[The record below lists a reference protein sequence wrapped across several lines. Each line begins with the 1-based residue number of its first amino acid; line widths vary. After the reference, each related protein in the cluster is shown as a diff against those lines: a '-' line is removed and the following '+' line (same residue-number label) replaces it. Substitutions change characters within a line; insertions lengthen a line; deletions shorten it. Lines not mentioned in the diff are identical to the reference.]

1 MAIEN
6 TIIGN
11 LVFNEEYARKVIPFL
26 KEEYFTNQSD
36 KVIYKL
42 IKEYVDKYNAF
53 PSKEALAIDL
63 SNKDG
68 VSEDIFKQ
76 SKELI
81 GGLVH
86 NPETKVDWLLDQ
98 TEKFC
103 QDKAIYNAIM
113 ASIGI
118 LDDSSGKTS
127 KGAIPQILSDAL
139 AVSFDTHIGHDFI
152 EDADPRYD
160 FYHTKESR
168 IPFDIDFLNKA
179 TNGGLPKKTLNIA
192 LAGTGVGKS
201 LFMCHCAA
209 ANLVGGLNVLYI
221 TMEMAEEKIAERI
234 DANLLDTPID
244 QLILLPKDIYD
255 KKVERI
261 RSKTQGKLIIKE
273 YPTACAGSANFRH
286 LLNELKLKKNFVP
299 DIIYID
305 YLNICMSSR
314 IKNGANVNSY
324 TLVKAIAEELR
335 GLAVEFNV
343 PVVSATQTTRS
354 GYSNS
359 DVGLEDTSESFGLPA
374 TADFMFALIA
384 SEELTDLGQIMV
396 KQLKNRYNDP
406 GLFTKFCVGVDRSKM
421 RLYNVEQS
429 AQDDILDGP
438 KKKKKDRVEDKSVF
452 DNGKF
457 MTEDLE
463 RSKPKQK
470 FDKNKFAGFK

>member
-6 TIIGN
+6 AILGN
-11 LVFNEEYARKVIPFL
+11 LVYNEEYSRKCIPFL
-26 KEEYFTNQSD
+26 KEEYFVSQD
-36 KVIYKL
+36 QKAVFRI

-68 VSEDIFKQ
+68 IGEETFKQ

-81 GGLVH
+81 AGLSVDT
-86 NPETKVDWLLDQ
+86 ETKLDWLVDQ

-113 ASIGI
+113 SSIQI
-118 LDDSSGKTS
+118 LDDKKTVEGKGS
-127 KGAIPQILSDAL
+127 IPKILSDAL
-139 AVSFDTHIGHDFI
+139 GVSFDTNIGHDFL
-152 EDADPRYD
+152 EDADSRYE
-160 FYHTKESR
+160 FYHAKEVKL
-168 IPFDIDFLNKA
+168 PFDLDYFNKI
-179 TNGGLPKKTLNIA
+179 TKGGLPRKTLNIC

-209 ANLVGGLNVLYI
+209 GNLVDGKNVLYI

-234 DANLLDTPID
+234 DANLLDTPLD
-244 QLILLPKDIYD
+244 QLALLPKDSYD
-255 KKVERI
+255 KKVQRV
-261 RSKTQGKLIIKE
+261 RSKTNGKLIVKE

-359 DVGLEDTSESFGLPA
+359 DLGLEDTSESFGLPA
-374 TADFMFALIA
+374 TADFMFGIHTNEKLEGF
-384 SEELTDLGQIMV
+384 SQIMV

-406 GLFTKFCVGVDRSKM
+406 GLHRRFVVGIDRAKM
-421 RLYNVEQS
+421 RLYDVEQS
-429 AQDDILDGP
+429 AQDLTDDAP
-438 KKKKKDRVEDKSVF
+438 VM

-457 MTEDLE
+457 MSEDTE
-463 RSKPKQK
+463 RTKKVSK
-470 FDKNKFAGFK
+470 FDKAKFAGFK

>member
-6 TIIGN
+6 AILGN
-11 LVFNEEYARKVIPFL
+11 LVYNEEYSRKCIPFL
-26 KEEYFTNQSD
+26 KEGYFVSQDQKT
-36 KVIYKL
+36 VFRL

-68 VSEDIFKQ
+68 ISEENFKQ

-81 GGLVH
+81 SGLTQDT
-86 NPETKVDWLLDQ
+86 ETQIDWLLDQ

-103 QDKAIYNAIM
+103 QDKAVYNAIM

-118 LDDSSGKTS
+118 LDDSTGKTS
-127 KGAIPQILSDAL
+127 KGSIPQILSDAL
-139 AVSFDTHIGHDFI
+139 AVSFDTHIGHDFL
-152 EDADPRYD
+152 EDAESRYE
-160 FYHTKESR
+160 FYHTKETR
-168 IPFDIDFLNKA
+168 VPFDLDYLNKA
-179 TNGGLPKKTLNIA
+179 TQGGLPRKTLNIA

-209 ANLVGGLNVLYI
+209 SNLVNGLNVLYI

-244 QLILLPKDIYD
+244 QLALLPKDIYD
-255 KKVERI
+255 KKVARI
-261 RSKTQGKLIIKE
+261 RSKTQGKLIVKE

-286 LLNELKLKKNFVP
+286 LLNELKLKKNFIP

-384 SEELTDLGQIMV
+384 SEELNELGQIMV

-406 GLFTKFCVGVDRSKM
+406 GVYTKFCVGVDRGKM
-421 RLYNVEQS
+421 RLYDVEQS
-429 AQDDILDGP
+429 AQDIIDGP
-438 KKKKKDRVEDKSVF
+438 RKRQEDKSVF
-452 DNGKF
+452 DSSKF
-457 MTEDLE
+457 MTEDTE
-463 RSKPKQK
+463 RNKPKSK
-470 FDKNKFAGFK
+470 FDKSKFAGFK